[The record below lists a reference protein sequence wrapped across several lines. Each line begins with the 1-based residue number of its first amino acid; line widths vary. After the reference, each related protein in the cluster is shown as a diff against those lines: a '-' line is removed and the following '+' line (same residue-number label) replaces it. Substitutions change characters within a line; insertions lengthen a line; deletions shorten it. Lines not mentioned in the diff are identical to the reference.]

1 MGGGTY
7 GHDSHIA
14 TDVKAWAT
22 KLAMPW
28 KRPPIDLSETETRM
42 AHEQKVFEVK
52 TNEVHEAIVK
62 YGGGVGSVGDGNNMN
77 VNKTTD
83 TITNS
88 GMFLSAVQAARR
100 RNIHYFIKGGF
111 ALHRYI
117 APNEK
122 WKMDIDVAT
131 TGQTR
136 AEFYTNTRR
145 ICNALGGQYQAVQ
158 YLVMRDR
165 IGGNTSSTGLNTMPD
180 KAGCKL
186 VRKIVGS
193 DPIPEQI
200 SFHRIKGSIEQ
211 HLSYDIAPAALAYRV
226 DDPTRWLM
234 PFGLS
239 DQLRSRV
246 ISSSDNIPPEVQA
259 KYAKRGFTFIHSSK
273 QQNSNSNNIEHITM
287 P

>member
-7 GHDSHIA
+7 GHDSHLA
-14 TDVKAWAT
+14 SDVKAWAT
-22 KLAMPW
+22 KLVTPW
-28 KRPPIDLSETETRM
+28 KRAPIDLSETETRM
-42 AHEQKVFEVK
+42 THEQKVFESS

-62 YGGGVGSVGDGNNMN
+62 YGGVGSVDN
-77 VNKTTD
+77 VSNVGKTTA

-88 GMFLSAVQAARR
+88 GMFVSATKAARR

-117 APNEK
+117 APSEK

-136 AEFYTNTRR
+136 NEFYTNTRR
-145 ICNALGGQYQAVQ
+145 VCNTLGGQYQAVQ
-158 YLVMRDR
+158 YLAMRSR
-165 IGGNTSSTGLNTMPD
+165 ISENTSTGLNTMPD
-180 KAGCKL
+180 KAVCKL
-186 VRKIVGS
+186 VRKAVGS
-193 DPIPEQI
+193 DPIAEQI

-211 HLSYDIAPAALAYRV
+211 HLSYDIPPAAMAYRV

-246 ISSSDNIPPEVQA
+246 ISSSDNIPPEVQS
-259 KYAKRGFTFIHSSK
+259 KYAKRGFTYTKSSSK
-273 QQNSNSNNIEHITM
+273 QQNINNNIEQITM